1 MLNTASPLPA
11 DTARSTVAARPA
23 PKAAQKPRAAFVVAE
38 SLFERIYGPDQRAA
52 VAAMTDLNPQLLTP
66 ECWRDH
72 PDVTRDVEWIF
83 STWSMPRAT
92 EEFLAA
98 FPRLRTIFYAAGT
111 VKTFATDAL
120 WERGIIV
127 TSALAANAV
136 PVAEFTV
143 AQVVLALKSVWPMAL
158 QIRQTRVFPLPEIP
172 TPGVFHSTVGL
183 ISLGSIGRLV
193 AEYLGRYDLDVLAY
207 DPYVSEA
214 DARQLGVRLCGLD
227 ELFTRSDVVSCH
239 APLIDETH
247 RLVRQHHIE
256 SMKPHATFINTA
268 RGAIVDEPG
277 LLAALR
283 RRPDLFA
290 LLDVTSPEPPP
301 PDSPI
306 FDVPNLILTPHIAGS
321 TNLECR
327 RMADYMI
334 EEAAR
339 LLAGEPLRHVV
350 TADDLARRA

>member
-1 MLNTASPLPA
+1 MSNTASLLPS
-11 DTARSTVAARPA
+11 DTTRSTVAARPV
-23 PKAAQKPRAAFVVAE
+23 PGPGQKPRAAFVVAE
-38 SLFERIYGPDQRAA
+38 SLFDRIYGSDQRAA
-52 VAAMTDLNPQLLTP
+52 VATMTDLDPQLLTP

-72 PDVTRDVEWIF
+72 PGVTRDVEWIF

-98 FPRLRTIFYAAGT
+98 FPRLRAIFYAAGT
-111 VKTFATDAL
+111 VKSFVTDAL
-120 WERGIIV
+120 WDRGIVV
-127 TSALAANAV
+127 TSAFAANAV

-143 AQVVLALKSVWPMAL
+143 AQIVLALKSVWPMAL
-158 QIRQTRVFPLPEIP
+158 QIRRTRVFPLPEIP
-172 TPGVFHSTVGL
+172 TPGVFQSTVGL
-183 ISLGSIGRLV
+183 ISLGAIGRLV
-193 AEYLGRYDLDVLAY
+193 AEYLRRYDLHVIAC
-207 DPYVSEA
+207 DPYVDEA
-214 DARQLGVRLCGLD
+214 EARRLGVRLCPLD
-227 ELFTRSDVVSCH
+227 ELFACSDVVSCH
-239 APLIDETH
+239 APLTDETR
-247 RLVRQHHIE
+247 RLVRQRHIE
-256 SMKPHATFINTA
+256 AMKPHATFINTA

-339 LLAGEPLRHVV
+339 MLAGEPLHHAV
-350 TADDLARRA
+350 TAAGLERGA